1 MYIYLYIFTK
11 TGQAYVALSRATSLK
26 TLHVVNFFR
35 DKVIVDRKVLDFYN
49 QLSKGKNKKNQ

>member
-11 TGQAYVALSRATSLK
+11 TGQAYVALSQATSLK
-26 TLHVVNFFR
+26 TLHIVNFFR

-49 QLSKGKNKKNQ
+49 QLSKGKNKKKQ